1 MISIRQRLIPGA
13 WFVALLCSAALGQ
26 AADAGDHWAFQ
37 SVKRPEAP
45 GPGLPTDAF
54 IQAKLHANGLTH
66 SAPAARRTLIRRLHL
81 VMHGLPP
88 TPEAVAAFVA
98 DPDPEAFSKLVE
110 KVLASERYGERW
122 ASHWLDLVRFG
133 ETTGFET
140 NRERPNAW
148 HYRDWVIDALNSD
161 KPYHQFVREQLAG
174 DALDAGIGTGFLVAG
189 PNDIVKGQDPKLGK
203 MQRMNELDDMINTTG
218 TTFLGLTTGCARCH
232 DHKFD
237 PISQRDYYA
246 MQAVFSGVSH
256 GDRNLPP
263 SAETK
268 REITSAKD
276 KISRLKLGLSEFL
289 PKQEKATR
297 EPVNIRHNMERFEPV
312 EARFVRFTIEQSSS
326 AEPCI
331 DELEIFSGD
340 ENVALASTGALA
352 SSSGDY
358 IHPLHKLA
366 HINDGRYGNAGSW
379 IAAGTSGWVQIEF
392 PELKRIDRIEWA
404 RDREGQFS
412 DRLAVRYRIEAA
424 QKLGGWVEVASSKD
438 RRSFKGVK
446 PAPPEY
452 DFDKR
457 PPAEAKRGRAMLA
470 GLKQTE
476 QRLAKLQAQDKVY
489 AGNFSQP
496 GATHLLYRGDPDALR
511 EEVDPGAITTFAS
524 LGLKRSA
531 PEQKRRLAMAD
542 WIVSRDNPLTARVMV
557 NRLWQ
562 FHFGTGIVDTPSD
575 FGLNGAKPS
584 HAELLDWLAVE
595 FMESGWSIKHIH
607 RLILNSKTWQ
617 QSSRP
622 VAKAM
627 QVDAAGRL
635 LWRHPTRRMAAEAI
649 RDNMLAVSGVLDL
662 KSGGPGFDGFEV
674 QMENVRHFFPKKQYG
689 PIDWRRMIYMTK
701 VRQERESVFG
711 VFDCPD
717 ASQAVAKRSRSTTPL
732 QALNLFNSRFVMQQ
746 ADLLAKRLAKEA
758 GADAAVQAK
767 RAFTLC
773 FNRPPT
779 EAEINSSAEFIQNE
793 GLSQFTRAMLNAN
806 EFVFIP

>member
-13 WFVALLCSAALGQ
+13 WFVALLCSVALGQ

-37 SVKRPEAP
+37 PVKRPEAP
-45 GPGLPTDAF
+45 GPGLPIDAF

-88 TPEAVAAFVA
+88 TPEAVAAFVT

-246 MQAVFSGVSH
+246 MQAVFAGVSH

-276 KISRLKLGLSEFL
+276 KISRLKIGLSEFL

-424 QKLGGWVEVASSKD
+424 QKPGGWVEVASSKD

-470 GLKQTE
+470 GLKHTE

-524 LGLKRSA
+524 LGLNRSA

-584 HAELLDWLAVE
+584 HPELLDWLAVE

-607 RLILNSKTWQ
+607 RLILNSKTWL

-746 ADLLAKRLAKEA
+746 ADLLADLLAKEA

>member
-1 MISIRQRLIPGA
+1 MISVWHRLIPSA
-13 WFVALLCSAALGQ
+13 WLVVLLCSAALGQ
-26 AADAGDHWAFQ
+26 AADTGDHWAFRP
-37 SVKRPEAP
+37 VKRPEAP
-45 GPGLPTDAF
+45 GPGLPIDAF

-161 KPYHQFVREQLAG
+161 KPYDQFIREQLAG
-174 DALDAGIGTGFLVAG
+174 DALGAGIGTGFLVAG

-246 MQAVFSGVSH
+246 MQAVFAGVSH
-256 GDRNLPP
+256 GDRTLPP

-268 REITSAKD
+268 REIASAKD
-276 KISRLKLGLSEFL
+276 KISRLKLGLAEFL

-312 EARFVRFTIEQSSS
+312 EAKFVRFTIEQSSS

-331 DELEIFSGD
+331 DELEIFSGA

-424 QKLGGWVEVASSKD
+424 QKPGEWVEVASSKD
-438 RRSFKGVK
+438 RRPFKGIK

-452 DFDKR
+452 EFDNR
-457 PPAEAKRGRAMLA
+457 APAEAKRGRAMLA

-489 AGNFSQP
+489 AGNFTQP

-542 WIVSRDNPLTARVMV
+542 WIASRDNPLTARVLV

-575 FGLNGAKPS
+575 FGLNGATPS
-584 HAELLDWLAVE
+584 HPELLDWLAAE
-595 FMESGWSIKHIH
+595 FMENGWSIKHLH

-617 QSSRP
+617 QSSHP

-627 QVDAAGRL
+627 QMDAAGRL

-689 PIDWRRMIYMTK
+689 PGDWRRMIYMTK

-732 QALNLFNSRFVMQQ
+732 QALNLFNSRFVFQQ
-746 ADLLAKRLAKEA
+746 AGLLAKRLAKEA
-758 GADAAVQAK
+758 GPNLTGQVT
-767 RAFTLC
+767 RAYELC
-773 FNRPPT
+773 FGRPPLVSEVKVAT
-779 EAEINSSAEFIQNE
+779 EFIQAE
-793 GLSQFTRAMLNAN
+793 GLPQFARAMLNAN

>member
-1 MISIRQRLIPGA
+1 VISIRQRLIPGA

-37 SVKRPEAP
+37 PVKRPEAP
-45 GPGLPTDAF
+45 GPGLPIDAF

-88 TPEAVAAFVA
+88 TPEAVAAFVT
-98 DPDPEAFSKLVE
+98 DPDPEALSKLVE

-246 MQAVFSGVSH
+246 MQAVFAGVSH

-268 REITSAKD
+268 REITSDKG

-412 DRLAVRYRIEAA
+412 DRLAIRYRIEAA
-424 QKLGGWVEVASSKD
+424 QKPGEWVEVASSKD
-438 RRSFKGVK
+438 RRPFKGVK
-446 PAPPEY
+446 PASPEY
-452 DFDKR
+452 EFDKR

-542 WIVSRDNPLTARVMV
+542 WIVSRNNPLTARVMV

-584 HAELLDWLAVE
+584 HPELLDWLAAE
-595 FMESGWSIKHIH
+595 FMENGWSIKHIH
-607 RLILNSKTWQ
+607 RLILNSRTWQ

-649 RDNMLAVSGVLDL
+649 RDNMLSVSGVLDL

-746 ADLLAKRLAKEA
+746 ADLLAERLAKEA

-779 EAEINSSAEFIQNE
+779 EAELNSSAEFIQNE

>member
-37 SVKRPEAP
+37 PVKRPEAP
-45 GPGLPTDAF
+45 GPGLPIDAF

-88 TPEAVAAFVA
+88 TPEAVAAFVT

-246 MQAVFSGVSH
+246 MQAVFAGVSH

-424 QKLGGWVEVASSKD
+424 QKPGGWVEVASSKD

-584 HAELLDWLAVE
+584 HPELLDWLAVE

>member
-1 MISIRQRLIPGA
+1 
-13 WFVALLCSAALGQ
+13 
-26 AADAGDHWAFQ
+26 
-37 SVKRPEAP
+37 
-45 GPGLPTDAF
+45 
-54 IQAKLHANGLTH
+54 
-66 SAPAARRTLIRRLHL
+66 
-81 VMHGLPP
+81 MHGLPP
-88 TPEAVAAFVA
+88 TPEAVAAFVT

-246 MQAVFSGVSH
+246 MQAVFAGVSH

-276 KISRLKLGLSEFL
+276 KISRLKIGLSEFL

-424 QKLGGWVEVASSKD
+424 QKPGGWVEVASSKD

-470 GLKQTE
+470 GLKHTE

-524 LGLKRSA
+524 LGLNRSA

-607 RLILNSKTWQ
+607 RLILNSKTWL

-746 ADLLAKRLAKEA
+746 ADLLADLLAKEA

>member
-1 MISIRQRLIPGA
+1 
-13 WFVALLCSAALGQ
+13 
-26 AADAGDHWAFQ
+26 
-37 SVKRPEAP
+37 
-45 GPGLPTDAF
+45 
-54 IQAKLHANGLTH
+54 
-66 SAPAARRTLIRRLHL
+66 
-81 VMHGLPP
+81 MHGLPP
-88 TPEAVAAFVA
+88 TPEAVAAFVT

-246 MQAVFSGVSH
+246 MQAVFAGVSH

-276 KISRLKLGLSEFL
+276 KISRLKIGLSEFL

-424 QKLGGWVEVASSKD
+424 QKPGGWVEVASSKD

-470 GLKQTE
+470 GLKHTE

-584 HAELLDWLAVE
+584 HPELLDWLGVE

-607 RLILNSKTWQ
+607 RLILNSKTWL

>member
-1 MISIRQRLIPGA
+1 M
-13 WFVALLCSAALGQ
+13 LCSAALGQ

-37 SVKRPEAP
+37 PVKRPEAP
-45 GPGLPTDAF
+45 GQGLPIDAF
-54 IQAKLHANGLTH
+54 IQAKLQANGLTH

-88 TPEAVAAFVA
+88 TPEAVAAFVT

-246 MQAVFSGVSH
+246 MQAVFAGVSH

-268 REITSAKD
+268 REITSTKD

-424 QKLGGWVEVASSKD
+424 QKPGGWVEVASSKD
-438 RRSFKGVK
+438 RRPFKGVK

-531 PEQKRRLAMAD
+531 PEQNRRLAMAD

-584 HAELLDWLAVE
+584 HPELLDWLAVE

-607 RLILNSKTWQ
+607 RLILNSKTWR

-674 QMENVRHFFPKKQYG
+674 QMENVRHFFPKKLYG

-746 ADLLAKRLAKEA
+746 ADLLAERLAEEGGSDLTSQVA
-758 GADAAVQAK
+758 
-767 RAFTLC
+767 RAYELC
-773 FNRPPT
+773 FGRSPSVS
-779 EAEINSSAEFIQNE
+779 ELRVAIEFIQAE
-793 GLSQFTRAMLNAN
+793 GLPQFARAMLNAN
-806 EFVFIP
+806 EFVFVP

>member
-37 SVKRPEAP
+37 PVKRPEAP
-45 GPGLPTDAF
+45 GPGLPIDAF

-88 TPEAVAAFVA
+88 TPEAVAAFVT
-98 DPDPEAFSKLVE
+98 DPDPEALSKLVE

-246 MQAVFSGVSH
+246 MQAVFAGVSH

-268 REITSAKD
+268 REITSDKG

-412 DRLAVRYRIEAA
+412 DRLAIRYRIEAA
-424 QKLGGWVEVASSKD
+424 QKPGEWVEVASSKD
-438 RRSFKGVK
+438 RRPFKGVK
-446 PAPPEY
+446 PASPEY
-452 DFDKR
+452 EFDKR

-542 WIVSRDNPLTARVMV
+542 WIVSRNNPLTARVMV

-584 HAELLDWLAVE
+584 HPELLDWLAAE
-595 FMESGWSIKHIH
+595 FMENGWSIKHIH
-607 RLILNSKTWQ
+607 RLILNSRTWQ

-649 RDNMLAVSGVLDL
+649 RDNMLSVSGVLDL

-779 EAEINSSAEFIQNE
+779 EAELNSSAEFIQNE

>member
-1 MISIRQRLIPGA
+1 
-13 WFVALLCSAALGQ
+13 
-26 AADAGDHWAFQ
+26 
-37 SVKRPEAP
+37 
-45 GPGLPTDAF
+45 
-54 IQAKLHANGLTH
+54 
-66 SAPAARRTLIRRLHL
+66 
-81 VMHGLPP
+81 MHGLPP
-88 TPEAVAAFVA
+88 TPEAVAAFVT

-246 MQAVFSGVSH
+246 MQAVFAGVSH

-268 REITSAKD
+268 REITSTKD

-424 QKLGGWVEVASSKD
+424 QKPGGWVEVASSKD
-438 RRSFKGVK
+438 RRPFKGVK

-531 PEQKRRLAMAD
+531 PEQNRRLAMAD

-584 HAELLDWLAVE
+584 HPELLDWLAVE

-674 QMENVRHFFPKKQYG
+674 QMENVRHFFPKKLYG

-746 ADLLAKRLAKEA
+746 ADLLAERLAKEGGSDLTSQVA
-758 GADAAVQAK
+758 
-767 RAFTLC
+767 RAYELC
-773 FNRPPT
+773 FGRSPSVS
-779 EAEINSSAEFIQNE
+779 ELRVAIEFIQAE
-793 GLSQFTRAMLNAN
+793 GLPQFARAMLNAN
-806 EFVFIP
+806 EFVFVP

>member
-13 WFVALLCSAALGQ
+13 WFVALLCSVALGQ

-37 SVKRPEAP
+37 PVKRPEAP
-45 GPGLPTDAF
+45 GPGLPIDAF

-88 TPEAVAAFVA
+88 TPEAVAAFVT

-246 MQAVFSGVSH
+246 MQAVFAGVSH

-276 KISRLKLGLSEFL
+276 KISRLKIGLSEFL

-424 QKLGGWVEVASSKD
+424 QKPGGWVEVASSKD

-470 GLKQTE
+470 GLKHTE

-584 HAELLDWLAVE
+584 HPELLDWLAVE

-607 RLILNSKTWQ
+607 RLILNSKTWL

-746 ADLLAKRLAKEA
+746 ADLLADLLAKEA

>member
-13 WFVALLCSAALGQ
+13 WFVALLCSVALGQ

-37 SVKRPEAP
+37 PVKRPEAP
-45 GPGLPTDAF
+45 GPGLPIDAF

-88 TPEAVAAFVA
+88 TPEAVAAFVT

-246 MQAVFSGVSH
+246 MQAVFAGVSH

-276 KISRLKLGLSEFL
+276 KISRLKIGLSEFL

-340 ENVALASTGALA
+340 ENVALVSTGALA

-424 QKLGGWVEVASSKD
+424 QKPGGWVEVASSKD

-470 GLKQTE
+470 GLKHTE

-584 HAELLDWLAVE
+584 HPELLDWLAVE

-607 RLILNSKTWQ
+607 RLILNSKTWL

-746 ADLLAKRLAKEA
+746 ADLLADLLAKEA

>member
-45 GPGLPTDAF
+45 GPGLPIDAF

-457 PPAEAKRGRAMLA
+457 PPEAKRGQAMLA

>member
-1 MISIRQRLIPGA
+1 
-13 WFVALLCSAALGQ
+13 
-26 AADAGDHWAFQ
+26 
-37 SVKRPEAP
+37 
-45 GPGLPTDAF
+45 
-54 IQAKLHANGLTH
+54 
-66 SAPAARRTLIRRLHL
+66 
-81 VMHGLPP
+81 MHGLPP
-88 TPEAVAAFVA
+88 TPEAVAAFVT

-246 MQAVFSGVSH
+246 MQAVFAGVSH

-276 KISRLKLGLSEFL
+276 KISRLKIGLSEFL

-424 QKLGGWVEVASSKD
+424 QKPGGWVEVASSKD

-470 GLKQTE
+470 GLKHTE

-584 HAELLDWLAVE
+584 HPELLDWLAVE

-607 RLILNSKTWQ
+607 RLILNSKTWL

>member
-37 SVKRPEAP
+37 PVKRPEAP
-45 GPGLPTDAF
+45 GQGLPIDAF
-54 IQAKLHANGLTH
+54 IQAKLQANGLTH

-88 TPEAVAAFVA
+88 TPEAVAAFVT

-246 MQAVFSGVSH
+246 MQAVFAGVSH

-276 KISRLKLGLSEFL
+276 KISRLKIGLSEFL

-424 QKLGGWVEVASSKD
+424 QKPGGWVEVASSKD

-470 GLKQTE
+470 GLKHTE

-584 HAELLDWLAVE
+584 HPELLDWLAVE

-607 RLILNSKTWQ
+607 RLILNSKTWL

-746 ADLLAKRLAKEA
+746 ADLLADLLAKEA

>member
-37 SVKRPEAP
+37 PVKRPEAP
-45 GPGLPTDAF
+45 GQGLPIDAF
-54 IQAKLHANGLTH
+54 IQAKLQANGLTH

-88 TPEAVAAFVA
+88 TPEAVAAFVT

-189 PNDIVKGQDPKLGK
+189 PNDIVKGHDPKLGK

-246 MQAVFSGVSH
+246 MQAVFAGVSH

-379 IAAGTSGWVQIEF
+379 IAAGTSGWVLIEF
-392 PELKRIDRIEWA
+392 PELKRIARIEWA

-424 QKLGGWVEVASSKD
+424 QKPGGWVEVASSKD
-438 RRSFKGVK
+438 RRPFKGVK

-584 HAELLDWLAVE
+584 HPRLLDWLAVE

-674 QMENVRHFFPKKQYG
+674 QMENVRHFFPKKLYG

-746 ADLLAKRLAKEA
+746 ADLLAERLAKEGGSDLTSQVA
-758 GADAAVQAK
+758 
-767 RAFTLC
+767 RAYELC
-773 FNRPPT
+773 FGRSPSVS
-779 EAEINSSAEFIQNE
+779 ELRVAIEFIQAE
-793 GLSQFTRAMLNAN
+793 GLPQFARAMLNAN
-806 EFVFIP
+806 EFVFVP

>member
-1 MISIRQRLIPGA
+1 MISIRQRLITGA

-37 SVKRPEAP
+37 PVKRPEAP
-45 GPGLPTDAF
+45 GQGLPIDAF
-54 IQAKLHANGLTH
+54 IQAKLQANGLTH

-88 TPEAVAAFVA
+88 TPEAVAAFVT

-246 MQAVFSGVSH
+246 MQAVFAGVSH

-268 REITSAKD
+268 REITSTKD

-424 QKLGGWVEVASSKD
+424 QKPGGWVEVASSKD
-438 RRSFKGVK
+438 RRPFKGVK

-531 PEQKRRLAMAD
+531 PEQNRRLAMAD

-584 HAELLDWLAVE
+584 HPELLDWLAVE

-607 RLILNSKTWQ
+607 RLILNSKTWR

-674 QMENVRHFFPKKQYG
+674 QMENVRHFFPKKLYG

-746 ADLLAKRLAKEA
+746 ADLLAERLAEEGGSDLTSQVA
-758 GADAAVQAK
+758 
-767 RAFTLC
+767 RAYELC
-773 FNRPPT
+773 FGRSPSVS
-779 EAEINSSAEFIQNE
+779 ELRVAIEFIQAE
-793 GLSQFTRAMLNAN
+793 GLPQFARAMLNAN
-806 EFVFIP
+806 EFVFVP

>member
-1 MISIRQRLIPGA
+1 VISIRQRLIPGA

-37 SVKRPEAP
+37 PVKRPEAP
-45 GPGLPTDAF
+45 GPGLPIDAF

-88 TPEAVAAFVA
+88 TPEAVAAFVT
-98 DPDPEAFSKLVE
+98 DPDPEALSKLVE

-246 MQAVFSGVSH
+246 MQAVFAGVSH

-268 REITSAKD
+268 REITSDKG

-412 DRLAVRYRIEAA
+412 DRLAIRYRIEAA
-424 QKLGGWVEVASSKD
+424 QKPGEWVEVASSKD
-438 RRSFKGVK
+438 RRPFKGVK
-446 PAPPEY
+446 PASPEY
-452 DFDKR
+452 EFDKR

-542 WIVSRDNPLTARVMV
+542 WIVSRNNPLTARVMV

-584 HAELLDWLAVE
+584 HPELLDWLAAE
-595 FMESGWSIKHIH
+595 FMENGWSIKHIH
-607 RLILNSKTWQ
+607 RLILNSRTWQ

-649 RDNMLAVSGVLDL
+649 RDNMLSVSGVLDL

-779 EAEINSSAEFIQNE
+779 EAELNSSAEFIQNE

>member
-1 MISIRQRLIPGA
+1 M
-13 WFVALLCSAALGQ
+13 LCSAALGQ

-37 SVKRPEAP
+37 PVKRPEAP
-45 GPGLPTDAF
+45 GQGLPIDAF
-54 IQAKLHANGLTH
+54 IQAKLQANGLTH

-81 VMHGLPP
+81 LMHGLPP
-88 TPEAVAAFVA
+88 TPEAVAAFA
-98 DPDPEAFSKLVE
+98 TDPDPEAFSKLVE

-246 MQAVFSGVSH
+246 MQAVFAGVSH

-424 QKLGGWVEVASSKD
+424 QKPGGWVEVASSKD
-438 RRSFKGVK
+438 RRPFKGVK

-584 HAELLDWLAVE
+584 HPELLDWLAVE

-607 RLILNSKTWQ
+607 RLILNSKTWR

-674 QMENVRHFFPKKQYG
+674 QMENVRHFFPKKLYG

-746 ADLLAKRLAKEA
+746 ADLLAERLAKEGGSDLTSQVA
-758 GADAAVQAK
+758 
-767 RAFTLC
+767 RAYELC
-773 FNRPPT
+773 FGRSPSVS
-779 EAEINSSAEFIQNE
+779 ELRVAIEFIQAE
-793 GLSQFTRAMLNAN
+793 GLPQFARAMLNAN
-806 EFVFIP
+806 EFVFVP